1 MGDRG
6 EEAAS
11 RVGEGDVPGGG
22 DPAAPVRPLGPFRP
36 QLEVDRVRRR
46 ALLRALAG
54 FPGDLRGRVGGLSP
68 EALATP
74 IRPGGW
80 TVGQVVHHLADSHVV
95 GYVRC
100 REAATNP
107 DSPGPSFRADAWMAT
122 MGAGKGMPVDP
133 SLRLLRLVHNRWV
146 RFLRGLQPQHFQRE
160 YLDPERGP
168 VTVDLAVQ
176 YYVWHGRHH
185 LAQVVGALRTLPPS
199 SRPAAD

>member
-6 EEAAS
+6 EDGAS
-11 RVGEGDVPGGG
+11 RSGERDVPEGA
-22 DPAAPVRPLGPFRP
+22 DPAAPLRPLGPFRP

-54 FPGDLRGRVGGLSP
+54 FPSDLRARVEGLSP
-68 EALATP
+68 EGLATP

-80 TVGQVVHHLADSHVV
+80 TVGQVVHHLADAHVV

-100 REAATNP
+100 REAAT
-107 DSPGPSFRADAWMAT
+107 SPHSPVAPFRADAWMAT
-122 MGAGKGMPVDP
+122 VGTGKGMPVDP
-133 SLRLLRLVHNRWV
+133 SLRLLRLVHRRWV
-146 RFLRGLQPQHFQRE
+146 TFLRGLPPQHFQRE
-160 YLDPERGP
+160 YLDPDRGP

-185 LAQVVGALRTLPPS
+185 LAQVVGALRTLRPS
-199 SRPAAD
+199 SRAAAD